1 MLFFERFINENYSF
15 SVDNLTIKKIIN
27 INIYD
32 LLSAYVSYLINK
44 SGEGT
49 NHSISNLRIKQRLV
63 TVRNFLEYWDIEI
76 SPRKFK
82 IKVKIPKI
90 VKRDKQALTR
100 SDVLKILE
108 SCSNIK
114 FKNALVKID
123 NVQKKVMIIL
133 HGDRFCCT

>member
-1 MLFFERFINENYSF
+1 LLFFERFINENYSF

-100 SDVLKILE
+100 SDVLKIPE

-114 FKNALVKID
+114 FKTPWL
-123 NVQKKVMIIL
+123 
-133 HGDRFCCT
+133 R